1 MRLELA
7 SPCKINLVLNILGRR
22 TDGFHELE
30 TVMYPVN
37 VCDRIVLEEAP
48 GGIEFVCDDPRLP
61 ADDTNLV
68 VRAARAFFAAAPVAA
83 GVRIQ
88 LTKRIPL
95 AAGLGGGSG
104 NAATTL
110 LGLNRL
116 FGEPLAA
123 GELGALAARLGSDV
137 PFFLEARPALATG
150 RGERVTPL
158 EPFAVLRGLW
168 LFLVHPG
175 FGIPTAWAYA
185 QLARF
190 PAALQ
195 GRPGRA
201 AELVE
206 RLRAGDLPAAAGSL
220 YNALE
225 APALQKYP
233 VLGLYQ
239 EFCRAEGALA
249 TLMSGSGSTTFA
261 WVAGA
266 GAAARLRDRFV
277 DHFGVRGWTATV
289 PLGEG

>member
-22 TDGFHELE
+22 ADGFHELE

-37 VCDRIVLEEAP
+37 VCDQIVLEEAP
-48 GGIEFVCDDPRLP
+48 AGIDFSCDDPRLP
-61 ADDTNLV
+61 ADDNNLV
-68 VRAARAFFAAAPVAA
+68 VRAARAFLAAAPVRG

-116 FGEPLAA
+116 FGEPLGSA
-123 GELGALAARLGSDV
+123 ELGMLAARLGSDV

-150 RGERVTPL
+150 RGEEVTPL
-158 EPFAVLRGLW
+158 EPFAALRGLW

-190 PAALQ
+190 PTALQ

-206 RLRAGDLPAAAGSL
+206 RLRAGDLPAAVRCL

-225 APALQKYP
+225 APALRKYP

-249 TLMSGSGSTTFA
+249 SLMSGSGSTTFA

-266 GAAARLRDRFV
+266 EAATRLRDRFV
-277 DHFGVRGWTATV
+277 ERFGARGWTATV
-289 PLGEG
+289 PLGED